1 MNAHSC
7 NLQYFSDQAAA
18 RWFVRLRN
26 ASRKLGIKAAT
37 EITTGT
43 YQAAQPPLPDNPSQ
57 YPHNFPLPNIFF
69 FFSANQPPS
78 LRSINIPASSF
89 TSLQ

>member
-43 YQAAQPPLPDNPSQ
+43 YQAAQPAARQSQPVPPQLPPTQ
-57 YPHNFPLPNIFF
+57 HFF